1 MINKETLPLRRTIF
15 HESRWWRLKQNRA
28 DGSGGFGLT
37 EVVVSSLILM
47 IVLTVVLRSQL
58 DSAKRSEQSA
68 ELNQIQD
75 KIRQDLNLLRQE
87 ALGWQCEPGTACT
100 GKAAD
105 LDTPM
110 RYDTSHCSSDEPL
123 ADFPAKSS
131 ILMDSG
137 NIKIERRIDIINR
150 QLDITYIGTSR
161 GKTITNNASLVPQA
175 MYWCS

>member
-1 MINKETLPLRRTIF
+1 
-15 HESRWWRLKQNRA
+15 
-28 DGSGGFGLT
+28 
-37 EVVVSSLILM
+37 M
-47 IVLTVVLRSQL
+47 IVLMVVLRSQL
-58 DSAKRSEQSA
+58 DSAHRAEQSA

-75 KIRQDLNLLRQE
+75 NIRQDLNLLRQE
-87 ALGWQCEPGTACT
+87 AFGWKCEPGTACT

-123 ADFPAKSS
+123 ADFPVESS
-131 ILMDSG
+131 ILIDSG
-137 NIKIERRIDIINR
+137 NIKIERRIEIINR
-150 QLDITYIGTSR
+150 QLEITHIGTSR